1 MSAILQEVV
10 NLIPAA
16 IQCTN
21 VHLVKTDIREFEWLK
36 PHCGFPLVA
45 KLENQQVTGSFKCR
59 GALFALSGSNNDTVV
74 AASAGNHGLA
84 VAWAGK
90 KFGKKVDI
98 VLPQNASPL
107 KRERILRLGA
117 GVIES
122 GATVDD
128 ATESAMDISRSS
140 GAEYISPY
148 NNKYVIAGQ
157 ATAIIELLQEV
168 DLTHLII
175 PTGGGGL
182 FCGAIAARRFLG
194 KENLKLISCE
204 PQAFNSYKKSIEN
217 SGAVKLGKRP
227 TFADGLATNIEPG
240 SITLDIPNQEKNLSF
255 LEVSEEEI
263 ASGCAAAF
271 NRESLLVE
279 GAAAAG
285 IAASLKIKD
294 EILNN
299 PGSKVGT
306 LLCGGNVHH
315 TTFWHMAAYP
325 FSDITLSDLSDT
337 LGRKAEFE
345 PERRQNISLNSVEES
360 EKSSSLEC
368 GEKGLPKAFF
378 DQAEQYVN
386 TTDNLLLEFEEFCSS
401 ENLLLDRYTLET
413 VQEVNDL
420 IRSGLQED
428 LPESILLKEQRLRAF
443 TQLAAA
449 SRLAFEWRSPSY
461 EQSVSMSAFDL
472 ASQGSSGVNYA
483 RYDQPGVSN
492 IESTLLNTLGVSPST
507 HAVLLTNS
515 GMAAFTLAFETSRV
529 FKEIK
534 SVLTAPYLYFENVE
548 MMQYWLGDDNIN
560 VSDSY
565 NAADITNL
573 NMKLRPDAVLA
584 DPLSN
589 HPLQRMVDID
599 QLARSLSEA
608 QNQPALI
615 VDGSMLPL
623 VSAKGIV
630 EAMPESGIYFE
641 SCSKY
646 MQFGL
651 DATMAG
657 MVLLPRKMEA
667 VARRVRRNMGLGLD
681 RYGAELFPKFT
692 PEMLEQRIKSM
703 EESALF
709 VAEKLKK
716 LLPEDY
722 FITTFPGLHDHLDHT
737 ISLRYGRSGSCV
749 TLAPLNQELNRD
761 QLDPIVDAAIRE
773 ARRHHVPLVKGV
785 SFGFTASRLSAA
797 SALAESAPPFLRLAV
812 GPTTKTEA
820 EKLAVSLSSAILKVT
835 SKWSDL

>member
-1 MSAILQEVV
+1 MTTILQEVID
-10 NLIPAA
+10 LIPAA
-16 IQCTN
+16 MQCTN
-21 VHLVKTDIREFEWLK
+21 EHLIETEVREFEWLK
-36 PHCGFPLVA
+36 PHCGFPVIA
-45 KLENQQVTGSFKCR
+45 KLENQQITGSFKSR
-59 GALFALSGSNNDTVV
+59 GALFAVAESNNDTVV

-128 ATESAMDISRSS
+128 ATESAMDISRTT
-140 GAEYISPY
+140 GAEYVSPY
-148 NNKYVIAGQ
+148 NNKHVIAGQ
-157 ATAIIELLQEV
+157 ATVIIELLQEIN
-168 DLTHLII
+168 LTHLII

-182 FCGAIAARRFLG
+182 LCGAIAAKHFLDKG
-194 KENLKLISCE
+194 SLHLISCE
-204 PQAFNSYKKSIEN
+204 PQAFNSYKTSKEN
-217 SGAVKLGKRP
+217 NGAVKLGRRP

-240 SITLDIPNQEKNLSF
+240 SITLEIPNQEKNLSF

-263 ASGCAAAF
+263 ASGCAAVF
-271 NRESLLVE
+271 NRESLLAE

-294 EILNN
+294 EILKQ
-299 PGSKVGT
+299 PESKVGT

-345 PERRQNISLNSVEES
+345 PERRQNISLSNVEKTEDGS
-360 EKSSSLEC
+360 FLGC
-368 GEKGLPKAFF
+368 GDNTLPKAFF
-378 DQAEQYVN
+378 DQVEQYTN
-386 TTDNLLLEFEEFCSS
+386 TTDRLLSEFEGFCSS
-401 ENLLLDRYTLET
+401 ENLLLDRYTLDA

-420 IRSGLQED
+420 IKNRLQED
-428 LPESILLKEQRLRAF
+428 LPESTMLKEQRLRAL
-443 TQLAAA
+443 TQLATA

-483 RYDQPGVSN
+483 RYDQPGVPN

-515 GMAAFTLAFETSRV
+515 GMAAFTLAFETSRI
-529 FKEIK
+529 FKNIK

-548 MMQYWLGDDNIN
+548 MMQYWLGGDNIH

-565 NAADITNL
+565 NADDMTSL

-599 QLARSLSEA
+599 QLAYSLSEA
-608 QNQPALI
+608 PNQPTLI

-623 VSAKGIV
+623 VSAQGVV
-630 EAMPESGIYFE
+630 EAMPESGVYFE

-651 DATMAG
+651 DITMAG
-657 MVLLPRKMEA
+657 MVLIPRKMEA

-681 RYGAELFPKFT
+681 RYGAELFPKFK
-692 PEMLEQRIKSM
+692 PEMLEKRIKSM
-703 EESALF
+703 ETSALL
-709 VAEKLKK
+709 VAKKLKEF
-716 LLPEDY
+716 LPEDH
-722 FITTFPGLHDHLDHT
+722 FITTFPGLPDHLDHT
-737 ISLRYGRSGSCV
+737 LSLRYERSGSCV

-773 ARRHHVPLVKGV
+773 ARSHHVPLVKGV

-812 GPTTKTEA
+812 GPTSETEA
-820 EKLAVSLSSAILKVT
+820 ERLAVSLSSAILKVT
-835 SKWSDL
+835 SRW